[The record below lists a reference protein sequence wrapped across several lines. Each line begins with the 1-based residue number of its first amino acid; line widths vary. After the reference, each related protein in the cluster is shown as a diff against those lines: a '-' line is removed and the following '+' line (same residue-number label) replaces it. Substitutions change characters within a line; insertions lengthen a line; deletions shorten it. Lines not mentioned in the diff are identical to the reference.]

1 MSVETKQ
8 GALVIM
14 VKKLIF
20 LGLVFLVFPTDASF
34 AQLDRTFDRLF
45 DEFLVTGFKLSPGEH
60 GMHFIPASQ
69 QASRELTPA
78 LNSLIAGK
86 ISSFPL
92 SSTITINYNFD
103 SGVPVRDFGSLGPI
117 FAESAKTLGRNRLY
131 VGFNYTYLGLSR
143 YRGLPTE
150 DFRFTFT
157 HQDVG
162 AEGLGD
168 RTGESDVV
176 DLYLDLHLDANSY
189 VVFATYGITDRF
201 DIGIAL
207 PIVNVNLEGRARGV
221 VQSFTFA
228 IPNLEPQHQFGVD
241 PLNPVFEKEI
251 PYQETATGL
260 GDLALRMKYHAVQ
273 SELLHLAILLDLRL
287 PTGDERNFL
296 GTGKPTTTILGIL
309 SKKIGGGTTHLNI
322 GYQRR
327 DAELDSDELE
337 VVLGFDQ
344 EVFTDFTIAGE
355 FIAEIDLDVD
365 DAISL
370 FPGSIEIVDQPGDG
384 SQSIRHI
391 DLSSI
396 PERENDNTFDLAL
409 GVRIAATEQFSLL
422 GSILVPLNHGGLKST
437 VTASVGMSVFF

>member
-1 MSVETKQ
+1 MYKK
-8 GALVIM
+8 M
-14 VKKLIF
+14 VF
-20 LGLVFLVFPTDASF
+20 LGLVFLVFPTGASF
-34 AQLDRTFDRLF
+34 AQLDQTFDRLF
-45 DEFLVTGFKLSPGEH
+45 EAFLVTGLQIIPGEH
-60 GMHFIPASQ
+60 GMHFIPASE
-69 QASRELTPA
+69 QAIQELTPA

-92 SSTITINYNFD
+92 SSTITIDYDFS
-103 SGVPVRDFGSLGPI
+103 SGAPVRVFGSLGPI
-117 FAESAKTLGRNRLY
+117 FAESAKTLGQNRLY

-162 AEGLGD
+162 AQGLGD
-168 RTGESDVV
+168 RTGESDLV
-176 DLYLDLHLDANSY
+176 DLFLDLHLDANSY

-228 IPNLEPQHQFGVD
+228 IPNQEPQHQFEDD
-241 PLNPVFEKEI
+241 PLHPVFVKEI
-251 PYQETATGL
+251 VYKENATGV
-260 GDLALRMKYHAVQ
+260 GDLAFRLKYHVVQ
-273 SELLHLAILLDLRL
+273 SNFLHLAMLLDLRL

-296 GTGKPTTTILGIL
+296 GTGKPTTKILGIL

-337 VVLGFDQ
+337 VMLGFDQ
-344 EVFTDFTIAGE
+344 EVFKGFTISGE
-355 FIAEIDLDVD
+355 FIGEFDLDVD

-384 SQSIRHI
+384 SERIRRI
-391 DLSSI
+391 DLSNI
-396 PERENDNTFDLAL
+396 PEFENDNTFDLAL

-422 GSILVPLNHGGLKST
+422 SSMLVPLNHGGLKST
-437 VTASVGMSVFF
+437 VTATVGMSVFFK

>member
-1 MSVETKQ
+1 MYKK
-8 GALVIM
+8 M
-14 VKKLIF
+14 VF
-20 LGLVFLVFPTDASF
+20 LGLVFLVFPTGASF
-34 AQLDRTFDRLF
+34 AQLDQTFDRLF
-45 DEFLVTGFKLSPGEH
+45 KAFLVTGFQLSPDEH
-60 GMHFIPASQ
+60 GMHFIPASE
-69 QASRELTPA
+69 QAIRELTPA

-92 SSTITINYNFD
+92 SSTITIDYEPGA
-103 SGVPVRDFGSLGPI
+103 SGAPVRVFGSLGPI
-117 FAESAKTLGRNRLY
+117 FAESAKTLGQNRLY

-157 HQDVG
+157 HEDVG
-162 AEGLGD
+162 AQGLGD

-189 VVFATYGITDRF
+189 VVFATYGVTDRF

-207 PIVNVNLEGRARGV
+207 PVVNVNLEGRARGV

-228 IPNLEPQHQFGVD
+228 IPNQEPQHQFGDD
-241 PLNPVFEKEI
+241 PLNPVFEKEVA
-251 PYQETATGL
+251 YQEKATGL
-260 GDLALRMKYHAVQ
+260 GDLALRLKYHAVQ
-273 SELLHLAILLDLRL
+273 SNLLHLAILLDLRL

-296 GTGKPTTTILGIL
+296 GTGKPTTKISGIL

-344 EVFTDFTIAGE
+344 EVFKGFTIAGE
-355 FIAEIDLDVD
+355 FIGDIDLDAD

-384 SQSIRHI
+384 SRSIRHI
-391 DLSSI
+391 DLSNI

-422 GSILVPLNHGGLKST
+422 SSMLVPLNHGGLKST
-437 VTASVGMSVFF
+437 VTATVGMSVFF